1 MSQFL
6 NPTLAENFIL
16 SAGNRI
22 FTINFERNDGV
33 RRTINA
39 RIHVT
44 KGVNTS
50 PTKKPVK
57 KSADVITIFDLKANN
72 NEGAYRSIRKDRV
85 LSVELAGAVLAPKAK
100 VRKPKRPLVRTVDL
114 TAK

>member
-6 NPTLAENFIL
+6 NANLVENFVL

-22 FTINFERNDGV
+22 FTINFERADGV

-50 PTKKPVK
+50 PTKKPVT
-57 KSADVITIFDLKANN
+57 KSKDVITVFDMKADSF
-72 NEGAYRSIRKDRV
+72 RSIRKDRV
-85 LSVELAGAVLAPKAK
+85 LSVEIAGAVLAPKAK
-100 VRKPKRPLVRTVDL
+100 VRKPKTPLVRTVDL
-114 TAK
+114 EASR